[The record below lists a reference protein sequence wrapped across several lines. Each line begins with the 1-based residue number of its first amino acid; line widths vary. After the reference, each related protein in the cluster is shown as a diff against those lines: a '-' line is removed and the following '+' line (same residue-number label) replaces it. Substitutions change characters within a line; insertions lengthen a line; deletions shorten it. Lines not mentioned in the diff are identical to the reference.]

1 MKFVTRRDLWLSI
14 TIWVCILFSVFSGL
28 SPFFIS
34 GIDAGG
40 GTIVFI
46 ICFGVAGLLAW
57 IWLGT
62 VYYVTESA
70 LLVYSGPLK
79 KTIPLQSITSVKP
92 VTSIVASAATSSK
105 RLEILYNK
113 YDLIYISPLE
123 EDAFLAEVQSLCPHA
138 TVQSR

>member
-14 TIWVCILFSVFSGL
+14 TIWVCILISVFSGL

-46 ICFGVAGLLAW
+46 I
-57 IWLGT
+57 
-62 VYYVTESA
+62 
-70 LLVYSGPLK
+70 
-79 KTIPLQSITSVKP
+79 QSITSVKP

-105 RLEILYNK
+105 RLEI
-113 YDLIYISPLE
+113 PLQQ
-123 EDAFLAEVQSLCPHA
+123 V
-138 TVQSR
+138 